1 MRALAAHL
9 LRRAQADCRQSR
21 PPRTRRLRRGG
32 SGGLHWW
39 WRQDGGPWSVA
50 VARTAWMTR

>member
-21 PPRTRRLRRGG
+21 PPRTRRLRGGG
-32 SGGLHWW
+32 SGGLH
-39 WRQDGGPWSVA
+39 
-50 VARTAWMTR
+50 